1 MRTSIL
7 LCLAGA
13 ATALALIVFR
23 APAEEP
29 AEAVVSRPPPPAPA
43 FVAAPSAPLSL
54 PPVAPR
60 AAPTIDELFAPERRV
75 VDALEADLRSQGVDT
90 RWSAD
95 TLAAID
101 DSLLLP
107 EAAGI
112 ALTSAECRER
122 SCKVGLSADSP
133 TGRDAWLEV
142 LAFTPPY
149 NTRGFIRMDSPDD
162 LDFEVYFAREGE
174 ILPIPEG

>member
-1 MRTSIL
+1 MRASIL

-13 ATALALIVFR
+13 ATALALFVFR

-29 AEAVVSRPPPPAPA
+29 AEAVVTQPSSLA

-54 PPVAPR
+54 PPAVAPQE
-60 AAPTIDELFAPERRV
+60 APTMEELFAPERRV
-75 VDALEADLRSQGVDT
+75 AEALDADLRSQGVDG

-107 EAAGI
+107 EAEGI

-122 SCKVGLSADSP
+122 SCKVGLSANSP
-133 TGRDAWLEV
+133 AGRDAWLEV

-149 NTRGFIRMDSPDD
+149 NTRGFIRMDGPED

-174 ILPIPEG
+174 LLPIPEG